1 MKIVLRNIAEM
12 TGGSDTKEAIRSV
25 LGCRVNYIV
34 YMLLIRISFY
44 GCKMTYARQENA
56 DCTQFPA

>member
-1 MKIVLRNIAEM
+1 M